1 MSNYKES
8 MRNVA
13 GEGVD
18 ILCYNFMPVV
28 DWTRTD
34 LEFEWGDG
42 SKVVVNLEKFSFPL
56 DLNSCLSTGRYSLR
70 GLPLSTYADFSG
82 FLTPPPPLYANS
94 RNLA

>member
-1 MSNYKES
+1 MGHPVGTRQPTRCIKPSTLARYVRNYKES

-42 SKVVVNLEKFSFPL
+42 SKVVVKLE
-56 DLNSCLSTGRYSLR
+56 NY
-70 GLPLSTYADFSG
+70 
-82 FLTPPPPLYANS
+82 
-94 RNLA
+94 LAPH

>member
-42 SKVVVNLEKFSFPL
+42 SKVVVKLENYLVPH
-56 DLNSCLSTGRYSLR
+56 
-70 GLPLSTYADFSG
+70 
-82 FLTPPPPLYANS
+82 
-94 RNLA
+94 

>member
-1 MSNYKES
+1 MPKLEYHPTRLKKPSTLSRYVSNYKES

-42 SKVVVNLEKFSFPL
+42 SKVVGKLKTFSVPL
-56 DLNSCLSTGRYSLR
+56 DLNSC
-70 GLPLSTYADFSG
+70 FI
-82 FLTPPPPLYANS
+82 
-94 RNLA
+94 